1 MKKFAKI
8 LTQTDVGSNGS
19 HQGGPLIPLSVQGI
33 LPQPIV
39 SSCATYPSSSADVR
53 VNVSRNGAIV
63 GSVDAAVIAHSRNF
77 QRGDETHFTG
87 SFVSL
92 ANAKAGDVM
101 VVSKGRGR
109 RRFAVNIISKRNA
122 KSIKSQLGGKRYGI
136 LS

>member
-33 LPQPIV
+33 LPQPVV
-39 SSCATYPSSSADVR
+39 SNYALLPSSATNVKVD
-53 VNVSRNGAIV
+53 VSRNGTLV
-63 GSVDAAVIAHSRNF
+63 GSVDAAVIAHSRGF
-77 QRGDETHFTG
+77 QRDDETHFTG
-87 SFVSL
+87 GFVSL

-101 VVSKGRGR
+101 VVSKSHGR
-109 RRFAVNIISKRNA
+109 RHFAVNIISKRNA

>member
-33 LPQPIV
+33 LPQPVV
-39 SSCATYPSSSADVR
+39 SNYAVLPSASTEVTVD
-53 VNVSRNGAIV
+53 VSRNGSLV
-63 GSVDAAVIAHSRNF
+63 GTVDAAVIAHSRGF
-77 QRGDETHFTG
+77 QRDDETHFTG
-87 SFVSL
+87 SFTSL

-101 VVSKGRGR
+101 VVSKSPGR

-122 KSIKSQLGGKRYGI
+122 KSVKTQLGGKRYGI